1 MSIWRLPMHVQNAV
15 HLQLAYGNQ
24 VSVSYASEGT
34 SAPSFIKALRS
45 KQCNAGSSFF
55 VQGGVYDS
63 RRSEC
68 FT

>member
-45 KQCNAGSSFF
+45 ISVMLEAVFY
-55 VQGGVYDS
+55 VQGGS
-63 RRSEC
+63 
-68 FT
+68 